1 MSEQV
6 KSLVKS
12 MMVLEYLSHHP
23 DGAALHE
30 VTRQTGINKTS
41 VYRMLT
47 TFEALGYVTQQ
58 ASTKN
63 YRLTL
68 KLLHIGHSALSSDVL
83 TTIRPELNALMTALD
98 ETVNLISREGDKI
111 VFRDKL
117 EPRYASFR
125 TRTFVGIYAEMYC
138 TAAGK
143 VFLAFSTSEDQENYW
158 QRNTRLFQKLTDNTI
173 TEKSHF
179 FEELKMIRAQGYA
192 VDNEENEAGISCTA
206 VPVFDNS
213 GTPAYAVSVSTL
225 TPRLRNMGPE
235 NLAGMI
241 QKATSAIEQELFKK

>member
-12 MMVLEYLSHHP
+12 MRVLEYLSRHP
-23 DGAALHE
+23 DGAPLHE
-30 VTRQTGINKTS
+30 ITRQTGINKTS

-47 TFEALGYVTQQ
+47 TFESLGYVTQQ

-83 TTIRPELNALMTALD
+83 TIIRPELNTLMSELD

-143 VFLAFSTSEDQENYW
+143 VFLAFSTCEDQENYW
-158 QRNTRLFQKLTDNTI
+158 QRNIRLFQKLTDNTI
-173 TEKSHF
+173 TEKKRF
-179 FEELKMIRAQGYA
+179 FEELNTIRSQGYA

-213 GTPAYAVSVSTL
+213 GAPAYSVSVSTL
-225 TPRLRNMGPE
+225 TPRLRSLGPE
-235 NLAGMI
+235 KLSGII
-241 QKATSAIEQELFKK
+241 QRSTSRIEQELFRK